1 MSNSVATQQK
11 RFIRLAPS
19 NNASSFGPTSA
30 QPIVRFSIADTQAL
44 ALLQDARLNFKITV
58 TKAGGNVAQTD
69 DINIDSVL
77 GMCAIM
83 DQVIVS
89 SRRFGTQIEQVVNL
103 GRMESSYY
111 RSKYSPKMMGACQY
125 NQSRAYGL
133 GRYNRWSGST
143 VNSSQTLDVRAVAQR
158 KPIAKGVSTPC
169 SIPIHA
175 GIFLTEEPLD
185 LSAVGGLE
193 IAIYLQKPEAF
204 FWGSNVDINST
215 DYTISDVSLSV
226 PLIYKSAMDIAQTP
240 SETMVEFLNWT
251 SLYSVL
257 DSTVSS
263 IAHRIH
269 LPGLVSAIH
278 NMLPTS
284 QINSRSA
291 NQFALKSI
299 GIERLTF
306 QRDGQRS
313 PLEKTTIVQEE
324 TDATRDTVENR
335 STTTPEILT
344 EYLSAYGP
352 VKDLKY
358 SQTIPELVKGI
369 ANRSGVHGMG
379 CNYSPNSSGINVSGV
394 LGIDVESKLEDVSTP
409 VANGT
414 EPYAMYSFY
423 LGRQSYITSPTGM
436 VAA

>member
-19 NNASSFGPTSA
+19 NNARSFGPTSS
-30 QPIVRFSIADTQAL
+30 QPIIRFSVADTQAL
-44 ALLQDARLNFKITV
+44 ALLQDARLNFKIKV
-58 TKAGGNVAQTD
+58 QAGGGNTVQGT
-69 DINIDSVL
+69 DINIDPVL
-77 GMCAIM
+77 GMCSVM

-125 NQSRAYGL
+125 NSSKSYGL
-133 GRYNRWSGST
+133 GRYNRWSGT
-143 VNSSQTLDVRAVAQR
+143 TIDSSQTADFRMIAQR
-158 KPIAKGVSTPC
+158 KSFAGGAEMPC

-175 GIFLTEEPLD
+175 GVFLTDQPLD

-193 IAIYLQKPEAF
+193 IAVYLQKPEAF
-204 FWGSNVDINST
+204 FFGSAAAIATANYELT
-215 DYTISDVSLSV
+215 DVSLSV
-226 PLIYKSAMDIAQTP
+226 PLIYKSAADISATP
-240 SETMVEFLNWT
+240 PESVIEFLNWT

-263 IAHRIH
+263 ISHRVH

-278 NMLPTS
+278 NMLPTKE
-284 QINSRSA
+284 INSTGA

-299 GIERLTF
+299 GVKRLTF

-313 PLEKTTIVQEE
+313 PLEKTTVVQED
-324 TDATRDTVENR
+324 TDGAVEDR
-335 STTTPEILT
+335 SSTTPEVLT
-344 EYLSAYGP
+344 EYLSAFGP

-369 ANRSGVHGMG
+369 ANRVGVQGLG

-409 VANGT
+409 DASQT
-414 EPYAMYSFY
+414 EPYALFSFY
-423 LGRQSYITSPTGM
+423 LGRQSYITSPAGM